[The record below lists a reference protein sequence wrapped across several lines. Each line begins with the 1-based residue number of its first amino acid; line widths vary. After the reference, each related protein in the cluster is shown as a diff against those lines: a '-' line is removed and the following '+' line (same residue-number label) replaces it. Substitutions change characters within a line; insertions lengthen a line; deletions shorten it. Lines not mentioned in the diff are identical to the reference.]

1 MHRTEQN
8 TLMAQ
13 VRTLSIKNE
22 IKLFFIVFMCIFFN
36 YCFSFH
42 SQCWCICALDH
53 YQHFFQSFNLGQLSY
68 ISVLDRLL

>member
-22 IKLFFIVFMCIFFN
+22 IKIFFLLFLCVFFFN
-36 YCFSFH
+36 YCFGFH
-42 SQCWCICALDH
+42 SLLVHLCFRSLST
-53 YQHFFQSFNLGQLSY
+53 FFQSFNLGQLSY